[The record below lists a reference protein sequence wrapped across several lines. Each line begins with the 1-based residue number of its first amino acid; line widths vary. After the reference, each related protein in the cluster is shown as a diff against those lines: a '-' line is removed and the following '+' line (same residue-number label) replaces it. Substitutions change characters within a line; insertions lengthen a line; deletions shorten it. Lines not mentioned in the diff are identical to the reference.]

1 MTSFLWSIRVQG
13 KKTAVNFLI
22 FLDNRECLIYN
33 IDIFAQEISPPHLPF
48 LCFILFYYYIFTAKF
63 RIVKISGFVKSF
75 VGPEFLSLIIKIQR
89 LEERK

>member
-22 FLDNRECLIYN
+22 SLDNRERLIYN

-48 LCFILFYYYIFTAKF
+48 LCFILFI
-63 RIVKISGFVKSF
+63 II
-75 VGPEFLSLIIKIQR
+75 FLSQN
-89 LEERK
+89 LESSKYAAL